1 MVCDTSSVLMMFLLL
16 NKPVVTYQNI
26 SPGNFLIDIDSA
38 HLLESSIERA
48 LSPLMKNGSGRHKN
62 TKSFDLVR
70 QLKMRKKLNY

>member
-1 MVCDTSSVLMMFLLL
+1 MVCGISSVLKMFLLL

-48 LSPLMKNGSGRHKN
+48 LSPPDEKWLRATQKTQNLL
-62 TKSFDLVR
+62 T
-70 QLKMRKKLNY
+70 